1 MTIKLQKVSWA
12 SNISTWLAS
21 VGAELLHVPLSGVGV
36 LLNVVAWL
44 LLLLIN

>member
-36 LLNVVAWL
+36 LLKVAWL